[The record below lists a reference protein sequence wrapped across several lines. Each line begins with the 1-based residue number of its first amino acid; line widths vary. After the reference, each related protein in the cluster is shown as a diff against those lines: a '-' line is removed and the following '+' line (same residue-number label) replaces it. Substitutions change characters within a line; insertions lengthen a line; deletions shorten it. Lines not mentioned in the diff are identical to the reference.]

1 MTSRARRLRVV
12 LTACLLLLVG
22 GVQAG
27 APAPVEITLLHV
39 NDTHG
44 YLMPALRKNVDETV
58 PTGGAGYLAGL
69 IRQERARASERT
81 LLLSAGDM
89 FQGTP
94 VSNSFHGKPVIE
106 WMNHLGFDAMAVGNH
121 EFDWGRDVLRRLKES
136 AAFPFLAA
144 NIEAVGSRG
153 PPLFPATAV
162 FERGGVRIAVI
173 GVATPVTPHITR
185 ADNTRGLMFREPADI
200 LPPLVRK
207 ARREG
212 ARLVVVLSHLGFE
225 ADRELARKVRDI
237 DVIVGGHS
245 HTAVREPLRVGR
257 TLIAQAGS
265 YGVYLGVL
273 RLRVQPGRRT
283 PVELLPGSGLVT
295 VLAGPG
301 CPLDDDAAR
310 IAETWFER
318 IKAEFS
324 RVVGSTAV
332 DVDHDSRGETAA
344 GNLVCDA
351 MRESAKADLAIQ
363 NSGGI
368 RNSLPRGDI
377 TKEQVFSLLPF
388 DNRVVVLEMTG
399 AQVRRLFEGIGLLE
413 RQPPQVSGAVLE
425 YRQRGDRKLDLLSV
439 RVGDAPLDDAKRYR
453 VATNDFLV
461 ESGRGYRILGEV
473 GSTQLDLVLWDVLLE
488 YLSRHSPVS
497 PRVEGRIVIRVPVG
511 AKTAH

>member
-1 MTSRARRLRVV
+1 MTSQARLLRVV
-12 LTACLLLLVG
+12 LAACLLMLAG
-22 GVQAG
+22 GAQASP
-27 APAPVEITLLHV
+27 PAPVEITLLHV

-44 YLMPALRKNVDETV
+44 YLMPALRKNVDEAV

-69 IRQERARASERT
+69 IRQERDRAPERT

-94 VSNSFHGKPVIE
+94 VSNSFQGKPVIE

-121 EFDWGRDVLRRLKES
+121 EFDWGRDVLGRLRES

-153 PPLFPATAV
+153 PPLFPPSAV
-162 FERGGVRIAVI
+162 FERGGVRVAVI

-185 ADNTRGLMFREPADI
+185 AENTRGLVFHEPADV

-207 ARREG
+207 ARRDG

-265 YGVYLGVL
+265 YGIYLGVL
-273 RLRVQPGRRT
+273 RLRVKPGGRG
-283 PVELLPGSGLVT
+283 PVEVLPGSGLVT
-295 VLAGPG
+295 VLAGPDR
-301 CPLDDDAAR
+301 PRDDVAAGMVDAY
-310 IAETWFER
+310 FER
-318 IKAEFS
+318 IKADFS
-324 RVVGSTAV
+324 RVVGSTTV

-388 DNRVVVLEMTG
+388 DNRVVVLEMNG

-413 RQPPQVSGAVLE
+413 RQPPQISGAVLE
-425 YRQRGDRKLDLLSV
+425 YRQRTDGKLELLDV
-439 RVGDAPLDDAKRYR
+439 RVGEARLDDTKRYR

-461 ESGRGYRILGEV
+461 ESGRGYQVLGEV

-488 YLSRHSPVS
+488 YLGRHSPVS
-497 PRVEGRIVIRVPVG
+497 PRVEGRIVIRGPVS